1 MSMEKTENELMTKL
15 ESKAEVDV
23 VARHSYFQLK
33 YFVIGKEPTHQAR
46 LWQCLREIKARKESL
61 HSINWEIE
69 DSEDNLE
76 LLNIDIQEREIKQK
90 NVQSSITYEKKADR
104 ASRKE
109 EIELKKQRRKA
120 EAGKEALEQLQQRKK
135 WLVEEAT
142 FFLESYQNLEEL
154 ESLKP
159 FDDFDSQKEYWGKKL
174 ADQLQLKLLLQ
185 SPLDTELVMTIL
197 ALPDDIPVKQ
207 DMVRRLDGVQAQ
219 VEKLKEQCKQK
230 LMDKK
235 QLED

>member
-1 MSMEKTENELMTKL
+1 MEKTENELMTKL

>member
-1 MSMEKTENELMTKL
+1 MEKTENELMAKL
-15 ESKAEVDV
+15 ESKSEVDV

-61 HSINWEIE
+61 RSINWEIE
-69 DSEDNLE
+69 DSEDSIE
-76 LLNIDIQEREIKQK
+76 LLNIDIQEREIRQK
-90 NVQSSITYEKKADR
+90 NVQNSITYEKKQDR
-104 ASRKE
+104 AARRE
-109 EIELKKQRRKA
+109 EIELKKQKRQALAGAEGLDQLRMRKN
-120 EAGKEALEQLQQRKK
+120 

-207 DMVRRLDGVQAQ
+207 DMVRRLDSVQAQ

-235 QLED
+235 LED